1 MKHIIKMM
9 ATGPD
14 GITFDPARVIGYGS
28 AVFGVGTFLFNSIWS
43 VTHTGAFDAQ
53 SYGIGLGAV
62 FAGIMAIG
70 IGVGVKAK
78 TEPPAASGTTITTS
92 IQSTEKTTL

>member
-1 MKHIIKMM
+1 MKNVIKMM

-43 VTHTGAFDAQ
+43 VTHTGTFDAQ

-70 IGVGVKAK
+70 IGVSAKASS
-78 TEPPAASGTTITTS
+78 EPPAVPGTTITTS
-92 IQSTEKTTL
+92 IQGTEKTTS

>member
-1 MKHIIKMM
+1 MRRIIKQM

-43 VTHTGAFDAQ
+43 VTHTGTFDAQ

-70 IGVGVKAK
+70 IGVGVKASS
-78 TEPPAASGTTITTS
+78 EPPAASGTTNTTS
-92 IQSTEKTTL
+92 IQSTEKTTP

>member
-1 MKHIIKMM
+1 MRHMIKQM

-14 GITFDPARVIGYGS
+14 GMTFDPARVIGYGS
-28 AVFGVGTFLFNSIWS
+28 AVLGVGTFLFNSVWS

-53 SYGIGLGAV
+53 GYGIGLGAV

-70 IGVGVKAK
+70 VGVRAKADS
-78 TEPPAASGTTITTS
+78 EPPAGPSTTIVTS
-92 IQSTEKTTL
+92 IQSTEKTTP